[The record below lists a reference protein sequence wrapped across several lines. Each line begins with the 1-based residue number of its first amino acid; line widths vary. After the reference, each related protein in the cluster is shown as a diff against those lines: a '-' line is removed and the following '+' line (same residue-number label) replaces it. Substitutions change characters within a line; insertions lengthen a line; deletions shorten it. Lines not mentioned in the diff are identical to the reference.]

1 MRAYSADT
9 RTAFPGITALRHSA
23 DAVVVEFWL
32 TGTHRG
38 HLGKVP
44 PTDGRFRVRMTAYL
58 VFDESE
64 TLVCERIY
72 FDTPTMVRQLPGG
85 WT

>member
-1 MRAYSADT
+1 VRAYSADT

-44 PTDGRFRVRMTAYL
+44 PTDGRFRV
-58 VFDESE
+58 
-64 TLVCERIY
+64 
-72 FDTPTMVRQLPGG
+72 P
-85 WT
+85 